1 MKWGLAA
8 AMASAAAVAAA
19 SGAELL
25 ACDCD
30 ASAPVAAPAAT
41 VGRCDGLVL
50 SRQHHDDEVHEV
62 RLPRIKDSW
71 SPLSRLA
78 RFTEVALPSSRFTFR
93 QRIVEWNQG
102 WLIATIRAC
111 FTLGI
116 LVGVEGEQSEWRSPR
131 GPVRAAV
138 RRPALHRDARHG
150 APLKR
155 RTASLA
161 AYLPLVIF
169 RRHDSANCCWW
180 LLGHR
185 ILLGQ
190 FQVSLFLWCCAVR
203 LLVDV
208 DGHLI

>member
-30 ASAPVAAPAAT
+30 SSAPAAAPAAT

-78 RFTEVALPSSRFTFR
+78 RFSASVVSIYFPRKDRGIESGLANCDDPRLFHHRNPRRCRGRTVIVAVAVGTGSRRGSTACASSR
-93 QRIVEWNQG
+93 
-102 WLIATIRAC
+102 
-111 FTLGI
+111 
-116 LVGVEGEQSEWRSPR
+116 RSS
-131 GPVRAAV
+131 
-138 RRPALHRDARHG
+138 
-150 APLKR
+150 R
-155 RTASLA
+155 RTAETTNREPGCLSSVGNF
-161 AYLPLVIF
+161 PPP
-169 RRHDSANCCWW
+169 
-180 LLGHR
+180 
-185 ILLGQ
+185 
-190 FQVSLFLWCCAVR
+190 
-203 LLVDV
+203 
-208 DGHLI
+208 